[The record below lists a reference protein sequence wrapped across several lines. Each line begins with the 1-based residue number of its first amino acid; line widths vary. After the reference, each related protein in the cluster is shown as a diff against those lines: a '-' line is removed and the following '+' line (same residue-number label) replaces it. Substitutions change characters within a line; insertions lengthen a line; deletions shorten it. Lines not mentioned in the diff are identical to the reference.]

1 MASGRY
7 LIMYIVVIF
16 FKSTVV
22 PLFLSVFDLDI
33 QFPMP
38 IVLRVPTKKSFPSSN
53 NLERFECL
61 SKVIIAESNNLLFI
75 HMASVVISEL
85 AMVYDCHSA

>member
-38 IVLRVPTKKSFPSSN
+38 IVLRVPTKK
-53 NLERFECL
+53 
-61 SKVIIAESNNLLFI
+61 
-75 HMASVVISEL
+75 
-85 AMVYDCHSA
+85 